1 MKDGKDI
8 MDDVRKWV
16 GEREKEILQNKELCQ
31 KLNIIKKQKIET
43 PWRGQ

>member
-16 GEREKEILQNKELCQ
+16 GEREKEILK
-31 KLNIIKKQKIET
+31 KWKNISTEEN
-43 PWRGQ
+43 